1 MTTAIKTKEEQVFEV
16 LEATGLNWT
25 VNKVPLI
32 SISENP
38 DLNGLKTDNMGVF
51 RNDNGGHL
59 GTVKQQY
66 VPYQNHELAETIVE
80 ASGAIGLDVVRGG
93 HLKGGKLV
101 YLQTELT
108 QEYIGKSPINRYITA
123 INSHNGT
130 TSIGFGSSNTV
141 VVCQNTFYKAYKDI
155 AKFRH
160 SSSASER
167 IKLAIW
173 DLKKAIGMDEK
184 LMHNF
189 KVMAEQPLKDEIVAR
204 VLKNCFNIDLDKK
217 EKDVS
222 KQTLSKLE
230 KVNKAV
236 SMEMDLEGRT
246 LWGLFNGVTRYTNH
260 MAVGEKNK
268 QEYIMT
274 GGGYGTNLVAY
285 ETIMQWIEENTAELV
300 EVAE

>member
-1 MTTAIKTKEEQVFEV
+1 MTTTKTKQEQVFEV

-32 SISENP
+32 SISENEA
-38 DLNGLKTDNMGVF
+38 LNGLKTDNMGVF

-59 GTVKQQY
+59 GTVKSQY

-80 ASGAIGLDVVRGG
+80 ASGAIGLDVVKGG
-93 HLKGGKLV
+93 ELKNGKLV
-101 YLQTELT
+101 YLQTELK

-123 INSHNGT
+123 VNSHNGT

-173 DLKKAIGMDEK
+173 DLKKAIDMDEK

-189 KVMAEQPLKDEIVAR
+189 KIMAEQPLKDEVVAS
-204 VLKNCFNIDLDKK
+204 VLKNCFNIDLDNK

-236 SMEMDLEGRT
+236 SIEMDLEGRT

-285 ETIMQWIEENTAELV
+285 ETIMEWVNKNTAELV
-300 EVAE
+300 EVTI